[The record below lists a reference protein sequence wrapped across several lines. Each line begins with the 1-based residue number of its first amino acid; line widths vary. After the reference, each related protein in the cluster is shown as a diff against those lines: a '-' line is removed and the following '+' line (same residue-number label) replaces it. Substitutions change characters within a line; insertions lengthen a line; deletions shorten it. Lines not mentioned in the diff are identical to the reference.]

1 MDPLPKDHSFHLP
14 CSAQH
19 LLHGMD
25 YSKSSSGL
33 PFKVAVFDVHG
44 SSLGLSPLG
53 HNHYTTPKIKAVY
66 EFHSLILTAS
76 RPVPL
81 ECC

>member
-1 MDPLPKDHSFHLP
+1 MDPLLKDHSFHLP

-44 SSLGLSPLG
+44 SSLGLPPLG